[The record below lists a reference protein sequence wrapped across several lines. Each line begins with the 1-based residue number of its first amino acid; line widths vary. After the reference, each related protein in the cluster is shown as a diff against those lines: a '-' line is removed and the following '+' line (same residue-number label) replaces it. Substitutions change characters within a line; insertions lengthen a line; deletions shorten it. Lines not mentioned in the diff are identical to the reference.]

1 MKLRRLGVWAAVA
14 AVPLWLAAQQLVS
27 FTYAL
32 KNRDV
37 RSVLARVTDE
47 LGPRGQVLLEGAGN
61 RITVKDEADRLARI
75 RKLLADL
82 DVPARHFALG
92 ARLDVL
98 PRNEPKTLF
107 KAAPGFVDMT
117 QWAETI
123 TPVASYE
130 GMMDVFEGQRAS
142 CMLGKEYRLSAKAQG
157 YDPTKRR
164 LALETLA
171 LARVREGQPDSAI
184 LQGAAVLPEGAPT
197 LFLINA
203 TNDAPALR
211 LKATPT
217 LLPAVTNREI
227 R

>member
-1 MKLRRLGVWAAVA
+1 MKLRRIGLWTAVVA
-14 AVPLWLAAQQLVS
+14 APLLLAAQQLES
-27 FTYAL
+27 FTYAM
-32 KNRDV
+32 KTRDV

-61 RITVKDEADRLARI
+61 RLTVKDEADRLARI
-75 RKLLADL
+75 RALLADL

-92 ARLDVL
+92 ARLEVL

-117 QWAETI
+117 QWAETV
-123 TPVASYE
+123 TPVATYD

-142 CMLGKEYRLSAKAQG
+142 CMLGKEYRLSARAQG

-171 LARVREGQPDSAI
+171 LSRVKEGQPDSAI
-184 LQGAAVLPEGAPT
+184 LQGAAVLPEGTAT

-203 TNDAPALR
+203 TADGPALR
-211 LKATPT
+211 LKATPN
-217 LLPAVTNREI
+217 LLPSVTNREV